1 MFFLQKGLAG
11 ELYINKIKKI
21 EFWWV
26 SVLWGNLM
34 ILGNVRSLRIN
45 VVSTLP

>member
-21 EFWWV
+21 EFWLV
-26 SVLWGNLM
+26 SVLWGGSNEFRECK
-34 ILGNVRSLRIN
+34 GSKDKYR
-45 VVSTLP
+45 

>member
-21 EFWWV
+21 EFWLV
-26 SVLWGNLM
+26 SVLWGGESNEF
-34 ILGNVRSLRIN
+34 RECKEPKDKCR
-45 VVSTLP
+45 

>member
-21 EFWWV
+21 EFWLV

-34 ILGNVRSLRIN
+34 SLENVRSLRIN
-45 VVSTLP
+45 VVSALP